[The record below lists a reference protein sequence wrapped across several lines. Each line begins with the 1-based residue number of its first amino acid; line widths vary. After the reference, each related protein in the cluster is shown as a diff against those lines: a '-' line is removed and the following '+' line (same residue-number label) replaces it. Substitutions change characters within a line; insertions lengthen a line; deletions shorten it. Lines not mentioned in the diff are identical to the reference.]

1 MVPASDAKDLG
12 LLMGEMLLSVFRA
25 GGPNDPPADLYFFT
39 LPSHKVQTLSCVSG
53 CSTGRGLP
61 GVHGDPPGTGRAG
74 PCRSHPPTPASERG
88 SRGQPWA
95 SGTSLGM
102 GWDVGSQVDLAQ
114 WSPWLGREGLGGAG
128 TEVLR
133 HCWGRDWGLGGAGMG
148 SWAIG
153 WVGEALGVGRD
164 ISALG
169 AWMLSLRRRVATK
182 EKLRFLLKKM
192 NGVAV

>member
-25 GGPNDPPADLYFFT
+25 GGPNGPSADLYFFT

-74 PCRSHPPTPASERG
+74 PCRSHPPTPARERG
-88 SRGQPWA
+88 SRGQPRA

-114 WSPWLGREGLGGAG
+114 WSPWLGREGLGGGWNRGPTALLG
-128 TEVLR
+128 QGLR
-133 HCWGRDWGLGGAGMG
+133 PGG
-148 SWAIG
+148 G
-153 WVGEALGVGRD
+153 W
-164 ISALG
+164 
-169 AWMLSLRRRVATK
+169 
-182 EKLRFLLKKM
+182 
-192 NGVAV
+192 NGVLGHRLGRGSPGGGQGH